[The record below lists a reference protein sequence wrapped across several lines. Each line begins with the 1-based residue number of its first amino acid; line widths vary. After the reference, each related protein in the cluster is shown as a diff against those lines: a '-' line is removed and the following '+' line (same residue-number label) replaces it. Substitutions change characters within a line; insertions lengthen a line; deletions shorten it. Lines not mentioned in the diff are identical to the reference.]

1 MGTIYRRAYRLRKAT
16 PKWGIEITLPP
27 ELIHEEVMKP
37 GDVVDLLYSYDGF
50 VLIVP
55 QGVRVD
61 EEFLRR
67 AVFQGVT
74 TS

>member
-1 MGTIYRRAYRLRKAT
+1 MGTMYRRTYRITRAAGKSGLRVV
-16 PKWGIEITLPP
+16 LPP
-27 ELIHEEVMKP
+27 ELETQEVLKP
-37 GDVVDLLYSYDGF
+37 GQAVDLVYSYDGF

-67 AVFQGVT
+67 AVLRGVT
-74 TS
+74 P

>member
-1 MGTIYRRAYRLRKAT
+1 MGAMYRRTYRITRAAGKSGLRVV
-16 PKWGIEITLPP
+16 LPP
-27 ELIHEEVMKP
+27 ELETQEVLKP
-37 GDVVDLLYSYDGF
+37 GQAVDLVYSYDGF

-67 AVFQGVT
+67 AVLQGVT
-74 TS
+74 P